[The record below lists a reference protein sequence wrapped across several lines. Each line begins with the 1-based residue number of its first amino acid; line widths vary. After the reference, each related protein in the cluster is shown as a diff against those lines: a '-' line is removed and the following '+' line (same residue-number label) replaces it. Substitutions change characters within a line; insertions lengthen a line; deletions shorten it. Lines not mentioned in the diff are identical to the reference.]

1 MSLYHRLIR
10 MVAFI
15 LCCRC
20 IKVRV
25 VQFFNCPFWSYSL
38 SSALA
43 FKRAL
48 NELVWRASLV
58 VEGTLGLSLS
68 ELFLSVAINWRGFDG
83 RAWSGWVEGGGAVSV
98 GYFSWKSGR
107 LEK

>member
-25 VQFFNCPFWSYSL
+25 VQFFNCPFWSYSF

-68 ELFLSVAINWRGFDG
+68 ELFCPWLLIGGVSRVVRGQ
-83 RAWSGWVEGGGAVSV
+83 GG
-98 GYFSWKSGR
+98 
-107 LEK
+107 